1 MGWPGELVG
10 LICRVTLG
18 CIGWL
23 RGGRGVRRA
32 VSGERVEVWD
42 TKNTLYRAQD
52 WSRARQT
59 IICVDS
65 NSDRGSKT
73 RWQGDKTSAMEAEME
88 AECKLIMESLERE
101 DGSKNAKGK
110 GLAGRV
116 WTSCVSCGRS
126 AVLESIGWV
135 GKKQEQAA
143 SEKNR
148 FVLTVCGRCERKG
161 VGGVGE
167 AAATR
172 CSYTGRS

>member
-116 WTSCVSCGRS
+116 WTSCVS
-126 AVLESIGWV
+126 
-135 GKKQEQAA
+135 
-143 SEKNR
+143 
-148 FVLTVCGRCERKG
+148 
-161 VGGVGE
+161 
-167 AAATR
+167 
-172 CSYTGRS
+172 